1 MKKIFKLISIILIC
15 VCVSSCKNKF
25 KDGVYDGE
33 YEEETQY
40 VTYTANVEVTVK
52 NNKITKVILMASNI
66 HSDPELW
73 SGYMAWTEHHQALL
87 NSYVGLNVNDV
98 INADKSPVDVL
109 SGATLS
115 SNRLFYAIKDALID

>member
-40 VTYTANVEVTVK
+40 VTYTANVEVIRSLVNSLQAQIEQIRAEC
-52 NNKITKVILMASNI
+52 NNTLASYNSRLLAI
-66 HSDPELW
+66 E
-73 SGYMAWTEHHQALL
+73 EHL
-87 NSYVGLNVNDV
+87 GLV
-98 INADKSPVDVL
+98 
-109 SGATLS
+109 
-115 SNRLFYAIKDALID
+115 